1 MITLRTFGTHPM
13 LQIPTRE
20 CSLRATAVTQIS
32 PFQLHELG
40 VQYTWAQEMVR
51 LSLCLSFAPIDRNK
65 EERMLKISATVAFL
79 LLSISTV
86 VAEPIE
92 KWRASGLSNPES
104 VLFDPSANILY
115 VSNIAGNPG
124 EKDGKGFISRLS
136 TDGKIE
142 TLEWAKGLDAP
153 KGLALVGNRLYV
165 SDIDQLVAIDTAT
178 GAVAKRWPAV
188 GAKFL
193 NDVVADAKGRV
204 FVSDMVTNQ
213 IWQLDGDQFAVWLE
227 DACGVTK
234 HSNRG
239 SSSAGPAIM
248 RVTDLLPG

>member
-1 MITLRTFGTHPM
+1 MRTFGTHPM
-13 LQIPTRE
+13 LQIPIRE

-92 KWRASGLSNPES
+92 KWRASGLSNPE
-104 VLFDPSANILY
+104 DPCCLIRLQTSFMYRTSPAIQVKKTVRASSAACLPTAKSRR
-115 VSNIAGNPG
+115 SNGQ
-124 EKDGKGFISRLS
+124 KDSMRRKGWRWWVTGS
-136 TDGKIE
+136 TS
-142 TLEWAKGLDAP
+142 P
-153 KGLALVGNRLYV
+153 
-165 SDIDQLVAIDTAT
+165 DIDQLVAIDTAT

-204 FVSDMVTNQ
+204 FVSDMIIKPDLATGWRPVRC
-213 IWQLDGDQFAVWLE
+213 LA
-227 DACGVTK
+227 
-234 HSNRG
+234 RG
-239 SSSAGPAIM
+239 CLWSDE
-248 RVTDLLPG
+248 T